1 MTFELPKFTPPDFS
15 NDFLLNAPD
24 CKIKKVIK
32 EGVAH
37 IDYHALS
44 IYPEY
49 FKIKGKWVIANES
62 RMDSVAIVT
71 PVGGIDVVEFRN
83 LKVGDKVVVGRT
95 EDGSEGIYMYTEGF
109 ATDDINVD
117 NFAFR
122 SGRSRET
129 AFSKDYD
136 ELYEIMQ
143 YEKEHDGKIVWVL
156 GPSIALDD
164 KARGAFALLVE
175 NGYAQAVLSGN
186 TLATYDLEKAMFK
199 TVSGQQTFE
208 SRATAHYNYI
218 ATINEARRAGSLVEL
233 VNSGAVEDGIIKACL
248 ENDVP
253 VVLASSIRDRY
264 TLPNVYDNVYE
275 SQNAMRKHTRN
286 ATMLICLSS
295 VLHTIAAGNMTPSY
309 TVKNGVVRP
318 VYIYSIDIQEFAVN
332 KLSDRGT
339 LEVKTLVTNVQDFII
354 NVAEALIKQ
363 S

>member
-15 NDFLLNAPD
+15 QKFLVNAPD
-24 CKIKKVIK
+24 CKIEEVIK

-71 PVGGIDVVEFRN
+71 PDDDIDVVEFRN
-83 LKVGDKVVVGRT
+83 LKVHDKVVVGRT
-95 EDGSEGIYMYTEGF
+95 EDGSEGIYMYTRGFVTDEG
-109 ATDDINVD
+109 DVD
-117 NFAFR
+117 TFAFR

-164 KARGAFALLVE
+164 KSRAAFASIVE

-199 TVSGQQTFE
+199 TVSGQETFE
-208 SRATAHYNYI
+208 SRENAHYNYI

-233 VNSGAVEDGIIKACL
+233 INSGVVKDGILKACV

-275 SQNAMRKHTRN
+275 SQNAMRKHTRK
-286 ATMLICLSS
+286 ATRLICLSS

-309 TVKNGVVRP
+309 TVKDGIVRP
-318 VYIYSIDIQEFAVN
+318 VYIYSIDIQEFSVN

-354 NVAEALIKQ
+354 NVAHGLIK
-363 S
+363 

>member
-1 MTFELPKFTPPDFS
+1 MSFELPKFTPQDFS
-15 NDFLLNAPD
+15 QHFLANAPD
-24 CKIKKVIK
+24 CKIEEVIMD
-32 EGVAH
+32 GVAH
-37 IDYHALS
+37 VDYHALS

-49 FKIKGKWVIANES
+49 FKIKGKWVIASGS

-71 PVGGIDVVEFRN
+71 AGGDINIVEFRN
-83 LKVGDKVVVGRT
+83 LKAHDKVVVGRT
-95 EDGSEGIYMYTEGF
+95 EDGSEGIYMYTRGF
-109 ATDDINVD
+109 DTDDVEVD
-117 NFAFR
+117 TFSFR

-136 ELYEIMQ
+136 ELYKIMQ

-164 KARGAFALLVE
+164 KSRAAFTSIVE

-199 TVSGQQTFE
+199 TVSGQETFE
-208 SRATAHYNYI
+208 SRAHAHYNYI
-218 ATINEARRAGSLVEL
+218 ATINEARRAGSLEEL
-233 VNSGAVEDGIIKACL
+233 IKSGVVKDGILKACA

-253 VVLASSIRDRY
+253 VVLASSIRDRF

-275 SQNAMRKHTRN
+275 SQNAMRKHTRA

-309 TVKNGVVRP
+309 TVKDGVVRP
-318 VYIYSIDIQEFAVN
+318 VYIYSIDIQEFSVN
-332 KLSDRGT
+332 KLSDIGT

-354 NVAEALIKQ
+354 NVAQGLIK
-363 S
+363 

>member
-1 MTFELPKFTPPDFS
+1 MTFKLPKFTPPDFS
-15 NDFLLNAPD
+15 QYFFVNTPD
-24 CKIKKVIK
+24 CKIEEVLK

-37 IDYHALS
+37 KDYHALS

-71 PVGGIDVVEFRN
+71 PDDDINVVEFRN
-83 LKVGDKVVVGRT
+83 LKVGDKVIVGRT
-95 EDGSEGIYMYTEGF
+95 EDGSEGIYMYTGGF
-109 ATDDINVD
+109 ATEDGDAD
-117 NFAFR
+117 TFAFR

-136 ELYEIMQ
+136 ELYEVMQ
-143 YEKEHDGKIVWVL
+143 YEKEHAGKIVWVL

-164 KARGAFALLVE
+164 KSRAAFASIVE

-199 TVSGQQTFE
+199 TISGQETFE
-208 SRATAHYNYI
+208 SHENAHYNYI

-233 VNSGAVEDGIIKACL
+233 INSGVVKDGILKACV

-275 SQNAMRKHTRN
+275 SQNAMRKHTRA

-318 VYIYSIDIQEFAVN
+318 VYIYSIDIQEFSVN

-354 NVAEALIKQ
+354 NVAEGLIK
-363 S
+363 

>member
-1 MTFELPKFTPPDFS
+1 MSFELPKFTPPDFTQ
-15 NDFLLNAPD
+15 DLLVNAPD
-24 CKIKKVIK
+24 CKIQEVVK

-37 IDYHALS
+37 KDYHALS

-49 FKIKGKWVIANES
+49 FKIKGKWVIASES
-62 RMDSVAIVT
+62 RMDSVAVVT
-71 PVGGIDVVEFRN
+71 PNDDINVVELRN

-95 EDGSEGIYMYTEGF
+95 EDASEGIYMHTKGF
-109 ATDDINVD
+109 ISEDVD
-117 NFAFR
+117 VDTFSFR

-164 KARGAFALLVE
+164 KSRAAFASLVE
-175 NGYAQAVLSGN
+175 NGYVQAVLSGN
-186 TLATYDLEKAMFK
+186 NLATYDLEKAMFK
-199 TVSGQQTFE
+199 TVAGQETYE
-208 SRATAHYNYI
+208 SRENAHYNYI
-218 ATINEARRAGSLVEL
+218 ATINEARRVGSLEEL
-233 VNSGAVEDGIIKACL
+233 INSGQVKDGIIKACV
-248 ENDVP
+248 ENNVP
-253 VVLASSIRDRY
+253 VVLAGGIRDRY
-264 TLPNVYDNVYE
+264 VLPGVYDNVYE
-275 SQNAMRKHTRN
+275 SQDAMRKHTRK

-309 TVKNGVVRP
+309 TVKDGVVRP

-339 LEVKTLVTNVQDFII
+339 LEVKTLVTNIQDFIV
-354 NVAEALIKQ
+354 NVAEGLIYN
-363 S
+363 

>member
-1 MTFELPKFTPPDFS
+1 LSFKLPKFTPPDFS
-15 NDFLLNAPD
+15 QYFLSNAPD
-24 CKIKKVIK
+24 CKIEEVIK

-37 IDYHALS
+37 IEYHALS

-49 FKIKGKWVIANES
+49 FKVKGKWVIASES

-71 PVGGIDVVEFRN
+71 PDDNIDVVEFKN
-83 LKVGDKVVVGRT
+83 LKLGDKVVVGRT
-95 EDGSEGIYMYTEGF
+95 EDGSQGIYMYTRGF
-109 ATDDINVD
+109 VTADGGVD
-117 NFAFR
+117 TFAFR

-143 YEKEHDGKIVWVL
+143 YEKDHAGKIVWVL

-164 KARGAFALLVE
+164 KSRAAFASLVE

-199 TVSGQQTFE
+199 TVSGKETFE
-208 SRATAHYNYI
+208 SRAHAHYNYI
-218 ATINEARRAGSLVEL
+218 ETINEARRAGSLVEL
-233 VNSGAVEDGIIKACL
+233 INSGAVKDGILKACV
-248 ENDVP
+248 ENNVP
-253 VVLASSIRDRY
+253 IVLASSIRDRF

-275 SQNAMRKHTRN
+275 SQNAMRKHTRS

-309 TVKNGVVRP
+309 TVKDGIVRP
-318 VYIYSIDIQEFAVN
+318 VYIYSIDIQEFSVN

-339 LEVKTLVTNVQDFII
+339 LEVKTLVTNIQDFII
-354 NVAEALIKQ
+354 NVAEGLIK
-363 S
+363 

>member
-1 MTFELPKFTPPDFS
+1 MSFKLPKFTPTDFS
-15 NDFLLNAPD
+15 QDVLVNAPD
-24 CKIKKVIK
+24 CKLEEVIK

-37 IDYHALS
+37 KEYHALS

-71 PVGGIDVVEFRN
+71 PDDRIDVVEFRN

-95 EDGSEGIYMYTEGF
+95 EDGSDGIYMYTSGF
-109 ATDDINVD
+109 LTDDGD
-117 NFAFR
+117 ADTFAFR

-136 ELYEIMQ
+136 ELYKIMQ

-156 GPSIALDD
+156 GPAIALDD
-164 KARGAFALLVE
+164 KSRAAFASLVE

-186 TLATYDLEKAMFK
+186 TLGTYDLENAMFK
-199 TVSGQQTFE
+199 TVSGQETFE
-208 SRATAHYNYI
+208 SRENAHYNYVS
-218 ATINEARRAGSLVEL
+218 TINEARRAGSLVEL
-233 VNSGAVEDGIIKACL
+233 INSGKIKDGILKACV

-253 VVLASSIRDRY
+253 VVLAGSIRDRY
-264 TLPNVYDNVYE
+264 ALPNTYDNVYDA
-275 SQNAMRKHTRN
+275 QDAMRKHTRK

-309 TVKNGVVRP
+309 TVKDGIVRP
-318 VYIYSIDIQEFAVN
+318 VYIYSIDIQEFSVN

-339 LEVKTLVTNVQDFII
+339 LEVKTLVTNIQDFIV
-354 NVAEALIKQ
+354 NVAEGLIK
-363 S
+363 